1 MDENSMSVI
10 SYFLRYCLSWAE
22 RFEMRDITN
31 GLLFK
36 KDKIFRQ
43 LLQCRYFGNMADIA
57 VQVFD
62 GGVLRPLCMVNA
74 VVVSLAANG
83 AFDAAA
89 SITK

>member
-1 MDENSMSVI
+1 M
-10 SYFLRYCLSWAE
+10 AE
-22 RFEMRDITN
+22 
-31 GLLFK
+31 
-36 KDKIFRQ
+36 
-43 LLQCRYFGNMADIA
+43 IA